1 MTAPKNP
8 PVYND
13 HETTAEHARA
23 CPGEWVWGGNYQT
36 ANGANATA
44 RQVRRGAKP
53 AYEPAGAYQAVV
65 KNDAGHTL
73 YVRYATEAQKTARVD
88 VSDCRP
94 VGQVAASRRCRSE
107 QPEKFQACMALALTA
122 VKGGADLATSV
133 WTAVDPVKTAAEIE
147 ALAGLRR
154 LSACAKDTK

>member
-1 MTAPKNP
+1 MTAAKNP

-13 HETTAEHARA
+13 HQTAAEHARA

-36 ANGANATA
+36 AKGADSTA

-53 AYEPAGAYQAVV
+53 VYEPSGAFQAVV
-65 KNDAGHTL
+65 RNEAGHSL
-73 YVRYATEAQKTARVD
+73 WIRYAADAQKAIRRD
-88 VSDCRP
+88 VTDCRP
-94 VGQVAASRRCRSE
+94 VGQVAEPRRCRSG
-107 QPEKFQACMALALTA
+107 QPEKFQACMARALTA

-147 ALAGLRR
+147 ALAALRR